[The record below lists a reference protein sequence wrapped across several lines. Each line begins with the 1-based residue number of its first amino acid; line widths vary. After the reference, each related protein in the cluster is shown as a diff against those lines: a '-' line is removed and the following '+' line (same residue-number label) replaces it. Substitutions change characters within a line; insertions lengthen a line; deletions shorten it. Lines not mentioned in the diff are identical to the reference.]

1 MRSRSHGRRPMNA
14 RLWSVA
20 SGVAWRTLKNVLT
33 TPSLFLPSLIF
44 PLFFFTAFAGGLS
57 QLKHVPGFD
66 YAPGYTSF
74 QFVFVLLQSA
84 AFGGVFTGFG
94 VARDFEYGFAR
105 RMLLAAPHRTG
116 IVLGYA
122 LAALGRWVITAT
134 MLTVVALLAGMN
146 VGGNGVDLFGLYAL
160 ALIVNAAGFLWS
172 CGVAMRLRTIQAGPL
187 MQMPVFLTLFF
198 APVYVPLHLLHGWI
212 HAVARGNPLTYLLG
226 TGRGFLAGDPP
237 HVALAFG
244 LGLALAAG
252 FSFWALRGLR
262 NAEAAG

>member
-1 MRSRSHGRRPMNA
+1 MRIWA
-14 RLWSVA
+14 VA
-20 SGVAWRTLKNVLT
+20 NGVAWRTLKNVLT
-33 TPSLFLPSLIF
+33 NPSLFLPSLIF

-66 YAPGYTSF
+66 YQPGYTSF

-105 RMLLAAPHRTG
+105 RLLLAAPKRSG

-122 LAALGRWVITAT
+122 LAALVRWLVTAT
-134 MLTVVALLAGMN
+134 ILTVVALLAGMK
-146 VGGNGVDLFGLYAL
+146 VGGGGVDLFGLYAL
-160 ALIVNAAGFLWS
+160 ALFVNAAGFLWS
-172 CGVAMRLRTIQAGPL
+172 CGIAMRLRTIQAGPL
-187 MQMPVFLTLFF
+187 MQMPVFLTLFL

-212 HAVARGNPLTYLLG
+212 HAVARINPITYLLA
-226 TGRGFLAGDPP
+226 TGRGFLAGDAP

-244 LGLALAAG
+244 LAAALAAI
-252 FSFWALRGLR
+252 FALWAFRGLR
-262 NAEAAG
+262 SAEAAG